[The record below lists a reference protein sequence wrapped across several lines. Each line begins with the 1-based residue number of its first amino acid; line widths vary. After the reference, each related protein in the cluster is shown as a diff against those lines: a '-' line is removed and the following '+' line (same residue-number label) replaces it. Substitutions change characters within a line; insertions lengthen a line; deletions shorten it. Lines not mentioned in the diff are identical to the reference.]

1 MRRDARSQHL
11 GNGDKGPWTASAGRP
26 IIGNMPNAIE
36 NPPYVS
42 PSTPLDVSRAIITRD
57 GELALQEEL
66 DRLQL
71 ELDVEY
77 PDRLRQAREFGDGG
91 NNDDYLQIKEEE
103 AVLRSRIARLDAL
116 IGAATVSD
124 SRPSDNGVI
133 GIGTVVEAEDPR
145 TGRRITHRLIGS
157 FAPQEAGD
165 VSASSPV
172 GQALLGSSAGDSAEV
187 ELPDGRRKE
196 LRIVAVNGAGRP

>member
-1 MRRDARSQHL
+1 
-11 GNGDKGPWTASAGRP
+11 
-26 IIGNMPNAIE
+26 MPNAIE
-36 NPPYVS
+36 TPPYVS
-42 PSTPLDVSRAIITRD
+42 PSTPLDVSRAIITPD
-57 GELALQEEL
+57 GELALREEL

-103 AVLRSRIARLDAL
+103 AVLRSRIA
-116 IGAATVSD
+116 ATVSD

-145 TGRRITHRLIGS
+145 TGRRTTHRLIGS

-172 GQALLGSSAGDSAEV
+172 GQALLGRSAGDSGEV
-187 ELPDGRRKE
+187 ELPDGRKKE